1 MTTLFYWFHMN
12 LTAAHGMAFV
22 KIAEMLS
29 ITGMAEE
36 RNSRKEED
44 TTYVRSPFELRP
56 LF

>member
-1 MTTLFYWFHMN
+1 
-12 LTAAHGMAFV
+12 MAFV